1 MGVLCLSLF
10 LEGGRGVLVYFQEYK
25 PITVTLSYYYL
36 INTLNEAIITYLT
49 TQDFYGCENK
59 RVVRYLVLNLFN
71 I

>member
-1 MGVLCLSLF
+1 M
-10 LEGGRGVLVYFQEYK
+10 LVYFQEYK

-71 I
+71 T